1 MKLFGFNITR
11 AEKRNSSYSTL
22 SEALQ
27 FGNYS
32 NNHSAMTLSAVYRA
46 VEIISDSMALLPIEI
61 AIKSDKKD
69 NKMTNHPLHL
79 AFKDGLLTK
88 YNLMKLLIQ
97 SVMLKGNGYAYIK
110 RAEDGTPLDFIYLDS
125 QQVQVFYNKEK
136 RTLWYQSTILGA
148 GKIEPYNMIHLV
160 KNSYDGINGISVLS
174 FASRS
179 IDIASNK
186 ENSAKN
192 FFGNGTNLSGIL
204 TVDGQLSGKQREDIR
219 SSWNSAYTEGGQ
231 GLAILQGNMH
241 YQPISLNATDAQL
254 IQSRKFSVEDI
265 ARFFGLSPLLLGETK
280 NLGNIEEVQNLFLL
294 HTLQPY
300 ITMVEEEFNRKLLK
314 PSEGNLQINL
324 DETYLLRTNKE
335 AQANFYGK
343 LLDKGVLS
351 INEVR
356 SELGYNVIDGGDR
369 HFIPY
374 TDINQNTLN
383 GNKTVSE

>member
-1 MKLFGFNITR
+1 M
-11 AEKRNSSYSTL
+11 
-22 SEALQ
+22 
-27 FGNYS
+27 
-32 NNHSAMTLSAVYRA
+32 
-46 VEIISDSMALLPIEI
+46 
-61 AIKSDKKD
+61 
-69 NKMTNHPLHL
+69 
-79 AFKDGLLTK
+79 
-88 YNLMKLLIQ
+88 
-97 SVMLKGNGYAYIK
+97 
-110 RAEDGTPLDFIYLDS
+110 
-125 QQVQVFYNKEK
+125 
-136 RTLWYQSTILGA
+136 
-148 GKIEPYNMIHLV
+148 
-160 KNSYDGINGISVLS
+160 
-174 FASRS
+174 
-179 IDIASNK
+179 
-186 ENSAKN
+186 
-192 FFGNGTNLSGIL
+192 
-204 TVDGQLSGKQREDIR
+204 
-219 SSWNSAYTEGGQ
+219 
-231 GLAILQGNMH
+231 
-241 YQPISLNATDAQL
+241 
-254 IQSRKFSVEDI
+254 EDI

-383 GNKTVSE
+383 GNKIVSE